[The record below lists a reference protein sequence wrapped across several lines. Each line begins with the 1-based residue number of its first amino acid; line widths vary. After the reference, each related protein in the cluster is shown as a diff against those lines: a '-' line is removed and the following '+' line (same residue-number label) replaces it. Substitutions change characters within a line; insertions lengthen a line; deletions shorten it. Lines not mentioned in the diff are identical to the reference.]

1 MKKINAFVLL
11 LVSAFFIFSC
21 KINFNEFGLDKNTD
35 SGLLNIP
42 EGKTLVTVN
51 FSLFNSSS
59 KIAGI
64 PDFSSIDI
72 DKYVL
77 TAKADG
83 QTTKTVD
90 LTAGATAANILLVN
104 DIEWTIIIEGKNASG
119 KTVVKGENNF
129 TPTAVANSLTVKI
142 SPYQQTSKDGTPVPG
157 SIKLNIEFPQE
168 DCTLK
173 VDWYIDETL
182 QGTVNADVRTE
193 NVTKVFEASSVEPGI
208 HRITLKIFNSKLSSE
223 VINKVYDL
231 VVYSNMESKLW
242 HNNSTPQEKITLTT
256 DDIIPVTL
264 EDYAFYVL
272 GDSATNLTG
281 TYESVAQIV
290 GKKRAIKFDTIQEAV
305 NAIEDADPDG
315 KYKSCIYIDGMV
327 MSNAPSGASEIVRI
341 GNGIY

>member
-11 LVSAFFIFSC
+11 IVSTFFIFSC
-21 KINFNEFGLDKNTD
+21 KINFNEFGLNTNTD

-51 FSLFNSSS
+51 FSLFNSFS

-64 PDFSSIDI
+64 PDFSSLDI

-142 SPYQQTSKDGTPVPG
+142 SPYQQTSKDGTP
-157 SIKLNIEFPQE
+157 I
-168 DCTLK
+168 
-173 VDWYIDETL
+173 
-182 QGTVNADVRTE
+182 
-193 NVTKVFEASSVEPGI
+193 
-208 HRITLKIFNSKLSSE
+208 
-223 VINKVYDL
+223 
-231 VVYSNMESKLW
+231 
-242 HNNSTPQEKITLTT
+242 
-256 DDIIPVTL
+256 
-264 EDYAFYVL
+264 
-272 GDSATNLTG
+272 
-281 TYESVAQIV
+281 
-290 GKKRAIKFDTIQEAV
+290 
-305 NAIEDADPDG
+305 
-315 KYKSCIYIDGMV
+315 
-327 MSNAPSGASEIVRI
+327 
-341 GNGIY
+341 